1 MDPRSSTVL
10 TIIQEM
16 PQLTFGWTDYTLFA
30 GLLGM
35 SLIIGF
41 YFGFFSKQDSAS
53 EYLFG
58 GKSYPTEVYYHG
70 AMMIIS
76 MGTAVITMLTTVH
89 IFLPVFYNL
98 QIVSSYEY
106 LEMRF
111 SRKHRQL
118 ASLLYTI
125 SLLLYIPIVVYVP
138 SLVFAQVT
146 GYGVH
151 LIAPIF
157 SFVCITY
164 TSMGGVKAVVW
175 TDTIQFIFTLGGFF
189 TILIIGINYV
199 GGVSRAFEIASE
211 GRRLEIIDF
220 DPSPLKRYSFWGM
233 TLGMYFSS
241 LSRYTIAQ
249 KFVQRFLTIKQE
261 QDVKKAAYLTG
272 AGVIFLQ
279 SCCILYGL
287 LVYATYHNCDPLTTH
302 LIKQAD
308 QIVPYYVMDIV
319 GHIPGLPGIFLAGLV
334 SSALS
339 TMSASLNCLSGM
351 IYEDFLDGWI
361 ADSPKKDA
369 KSANIM
375 KFLSV
380 MIGLITVA
388 LIFLIERLGT
398 IFEMS
403 QTLSTAVDGPL
414 LSFFILGI
422 LVPWVGKKGA
432 ITGGCASIVFMTWLL
447 GGMQWHIF
455 HKRIVTSNLPLSTQ
469 NCSFPFNESVNAD
482 VYQTTPISTITS
494 EDEPWIIFRI
504 SMLFLHLI
512 GTTVA
517 IIVAVLTSIITK
529 ETNMTDVDPRHVSPL
544 VRRFLPDKKYT
555 EVPLK
560 EIKKE
565 KD

>member
-58 GKSYPTEVYYHG
+58 GKSMAYLPVAVSIIASYLSGITFIGYPTEVYYHG

-211 GRRLEIIDF
+211 GRRLEII
-220 DPSPLKRYSFWGM
+220 
-233 TLGMYFSS
+233 
-241 LSRYTIAQ
+241 
-249 KFVQRFLTIKQE
+249 E
-261 QDVKKAAYLTG
+261 AAYLTG